1 MNEFGLWFSTGIEHI
16 LDLAG
21 YDHIL
26 FVTLLVLTFPL
37 AKWKNLLMLITA
49 FTLGHSVSLALSVM
63 GMIKFSSA
71 LTELLIAAT
80 ILTSAIYQLTNY
92 KTENTRKQVFLYVII
107 TLFGVVHGLGFSILL
122 KSMLGHEDS
131 IFLPLLYFN
140 LGLELGQIII
150 VAVVVVFS
158 LFLTGLLKCPYKIY
172 KLILSCSIT
181 LIALKICIERFSEL
195 LR

>member
-1 MNEFGLWFSTGIEHI
+1 MNEFGLWFSEGMEHI

-37 AKWKNLLMLITA
+37 KDWRKLLVLITA
-49 FTLGHSVSLALSVM
+49 FTLGHSFSLALSVT
-63 GMIKFSSA
+63 GAVTFSRA
-71 LTELLIAAT
+71 WIELLIALT
-80 ILTSAIYQLTNY
+80 ILASAIYQIVHYKKEQVGSNY
-92 KTENTRKQVFLYVII
+92 FIYVII

-131 IFLPLLYFN
+131 IVLPLLYFN

-150 VAVVVVFS
+150 VSIVLVFS
-158 LFLTGLLKCPYKIY
+158 LLLTSLLKCPYKIY
-172 KLILSCSIT
+172 KLILACSIA
-181 LIALKICIERFSEL
+181 LIALKISVERFLEL
-195 LR
+195 